1 MAMVSR
7 KSGMKLLFG
16 LSLLALLLFWV
27 DWRAGARMLL
37 AVNPWL
43 LLVNGFLFLLALWVA
58 ALRWRVLLRPQ
69 GLNPALGELFKVYWI
84 GAFANNFL
92 PSNIGGDLARV
103 GWVRHYRDT
112 AAILASVVAERT
124 AGFFVLLACAMSG
137 VVAHPQLLPTGELY
151 AAFWALA
158 LLALVVLGGV
168 LAGAEPLARRLA
180 RSSGVGVGWR
190 GKLVHGMTR
199 LAEAA
204 LCYRHRH
211 AALADAC
218 GFSLLYYLLGF
229 AAQYTYARALH
240 LPLTFWEVAAV
251 TPLIYLISLLPVS
264 FNALGIAESACV
276 FFYLQVGLR
285 GEQALALAFLARF
298 VQMVYSLGGGC
309 FLLFDK
315 SKPLPPDRF
324 GGP

>member
-16 LSLLALLLFWV
+16 LGLVALLLFWV

-124 AGFFVLLACAMSG
+124 AGFVVLLAFAMAG
-137 VVAHPQLLPTGELY
+137 AVVRPELFARGELY
-151 AAFWALA
+151 GAFWTLA
-158 LLALVVLGGV
+158 VLMLFVLGGV
-168 LAGAEPLARRLA
+168 LAGAAPLTRRLA
-180 RSSGVGVGWR
+180 RGPVGGEGWR
-190 GKLVHGMTR
+190 FRFTLGLKR

-204 LCYRHRH
+204 LCYRNRP
-211 AALADAC
+211 AALAGAC

-229 AAQYTYARALH
+229 AAQYTYARALY

-285 GEQALALAFLARF
+285 GEEALALAFLARF
-298 VQMVYSLGGGC
+298 VQMVYSLVGGC
-309 FLLFDK
+309 FLLSGK